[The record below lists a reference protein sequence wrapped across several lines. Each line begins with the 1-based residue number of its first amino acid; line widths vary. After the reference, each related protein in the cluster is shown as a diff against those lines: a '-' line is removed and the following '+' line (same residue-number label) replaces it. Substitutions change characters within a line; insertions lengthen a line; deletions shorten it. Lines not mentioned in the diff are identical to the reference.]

1 MSILDH
7 SKAIEKLVSIDW
19 PVEQPS
25 SPVSMLADNA
35 TKRD

>member
-1 MSILDH
+1 MNVHSILGH

-19 PVEQPS
+19 PVEQP
-25 SPVSMLADNA
+25 VSMLADNA